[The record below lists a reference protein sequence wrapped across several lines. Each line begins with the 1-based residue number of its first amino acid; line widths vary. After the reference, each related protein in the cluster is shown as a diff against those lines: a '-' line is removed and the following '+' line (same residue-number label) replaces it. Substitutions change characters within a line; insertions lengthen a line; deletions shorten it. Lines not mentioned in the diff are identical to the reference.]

1 MLLTIV
7 SFLGA
12 IHCLVVESG
21 CLLFLLLGEGV
32 EDFGLT
38 VSLSA
43 VNNCQQGIKGQ

>member
-7 SFLGA
+7 SFLSA
-12 IHCLVVESG
+12 IHCLVVRSG

-32 EDFGLT
+32 EDFSLT
-38 VSLSA
+38 VSLGA

>member
-12 IHCLVVESG
+12 IHCLVVESD

-43 VNNCQQGIKGQ
+43 VNNCQQGIKGE